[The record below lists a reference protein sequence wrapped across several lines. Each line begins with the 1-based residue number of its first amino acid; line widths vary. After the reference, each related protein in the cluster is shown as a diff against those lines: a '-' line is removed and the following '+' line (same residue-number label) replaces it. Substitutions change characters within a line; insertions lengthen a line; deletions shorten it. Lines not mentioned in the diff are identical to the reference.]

1 MKPDFNAI
9 SLDDPG
15 LLAALKMAYI
25 DSCPFNAFLQVSF
38 QSLEPLELHM
48 PMLPQ
53 LIGNAHRAMLHGGV
67 VAAYLDNVCG
77 TASGLMVLKRRM
89 AEGVPWQEALKSL
102 TRHATIDLR
111 TDFLRPGTGK
121 AFIGRAEVIRNG
133 NRVNVVRGDIVSD
146 AGELIAI
153 ATGAFRYS

>member
-1 MKPDFNAI
+1 MPLNLVT
-9 SLDDPG
+9 LDEAPG
-15 LLAALKMAYI
+15 LLAALKNAYV
-25 DSCPFNAFLQVSF
+25 DTCPFNAFLEVSF
-38 QSLEPLELHM
+38 QSFDPLELRM
-48 PMLPQ
+48 PMRPE

-67 VAAYLDNVCG
+67 IAAYLDNVCG
-77 TASGLMVLKRRM
+77 TASGLAVLKRRM
-89 AEGVPWQEALKSL
+89 AEGVPWQEALKTL

-121 AFIGRAEVIRNG
+121 SFIGRAEVVRSG
-133 NRVNVVRGDIVSD
+133 TRVNVVRGEIANE